1 MVLDAKRANSCR
13 AATLDFSWVP
23 MKVQCLPTSLQVARI
38 AEVGTVIT
46 DIHRD
51 IAAEAALVV
60 DVLLAM
66 RKDVALCLTKAKLF

>member
-1 MVLDAKRANSCR
+1 
-13 AATLDFSWVP
+13 

-66 RKDVALCLTKAKLF
+66 RKDVALCLTKAKLI